1 MQTECIPQLFEFQG
15 VGKREVVA
23 KFDGGTISS
32 DAGVLLLSELDTRRW
47 IVRQFA
53 ECFIDHRDA
62 ESIEFSVET
71 LLRQRTYALALGY
84 EDLNDHDLLRAD
96 PLIAAAVGVTDPL
109 GTNRRR
115 AGDRGKAL
123 AGKSTLNR
131 LELRSGDAERD
142 GNYKKIEV
150 DGAKVDAFFVDVFLQ
165 AHREIPHRIVLDVDA
180 TDDPL
185 HGRQE
190 GRFFHGYY
198 RSYCYLPLYIF
209 CGDFLLCA
217 RLRPS
222 NTDASKGVVE
232 ELERIVGQIRKWWPK
247 VEVVVRGDSG
257 FCRDELMTW
266 CEENRV
272 DYVFGLAKNARLL
285 RAIGKPLQIAA
296 ERHAVTGEAEREYAE
311 LRYRTRSSWSRERR
325 VIGKAEQL
333 VGKANPRFIVTT
345 LPIDDVDRYGNA
357 VRNDAKHVYEKIY
370 CARGEMENRIKEQ
383 QLDLFADRTSAATMA
398 ANQLRLWM
406 SSVAYVLMNELRRVG
421 LDGTTYAESQCG
433 TIRTKLLKIGA
444 RVTVSVR
451 RVKASMSS
459 AFPYQELFR
468 HIYSRLMALEPLR
481 V

>member
-84 EDLNDHDLLRAD
+84 EDLNDHDFLRAD

-272 DYVFGLAKNARLL
+272 D
-285 RAIGKPLQIAA
+285 
-296 ERHAVTGEAEREYAE
+296 
-311 LRYRTRSSWSRERR
+311 
-325 VIGKAEQL
+325 
-333 VGKANPRFIVTT
+333 
-345 LPIDDVDRYGNA
+345 
-357 VRNDAKHVYEKIY
+357 
-370 CARGEMENRIKEQ
+370 
-383 QLDLFADRTSAATMA
+383 
-398 ANQLRLWM
+398 
-406 SSVAYVLMNELRRVG
+406 
-421 LDGTTYAESQCG
+421 
-433 TIRTKLLKIGA
+433 
-444 RVTVSVR
+444 
-451 RVKASMSS
+451 
-459 AFPYQELFR
+459 
-468 HIYSRLMALEPLR
+468 
-481 V
+481 